1 MTVLI
6 RKLKSLSQLKLNAI
20 ANYAGNL
27 WSNLL
32 SFLLVPVY
40 LHYLGVEAYGLIGGF
55 YAVTSFI
62 GLLDLGLSATIKR
75 EVALRKTIPEKLLT
89 IPDLLRTTEI
99 IYWCTS
105 TVILL
110 LMVLLAQPISNQWI
124 NAENIAPET
133 VRWTVIILGLTVAIR
148 WSITSYRG
156 TLIALEKQVQ
166 LNILEGTLR
175 TFRELGSI
183 AILVMLSP
191 TIIAFLL
198 WQGLIAIVE
207 VFLIMVF
214 AWRYVHKIKT
224 RASFKIEILKE
235 IWRFAAGISWTTI
248 VSMILAQIDK
258 ILLTKFVSL
267 EQFGYYMLA
276 NTLAQKLS
284 IILQPFIV
292 TISPKL
298 ITLAAQPDQKQFIN
312 FFHKS
317 SLFISLAIT
326 PIASVL
332 IFFAPIILELWTQS
346 SDVAVQA
353 SVILAML
360 TFGTML
366 DSISNISYQI
376 QLTIGKPHIAATFN
390 TVSVFL
396 VIPAMIYV
404 VPELQLFG
412 AALIKTVVNIL
423 SYLVLSRITHRY
435 ILHQEHRR
443 WLTQDTLI
451 PILICFTVFLIASQ
465 VQILFTGKL
474 FAVFCILS
482 GITISYGVLFMWYKY
497 RLKIANNSVSKSAQI
512 N

>member
-20 ANYAGNL
+20 ANYAGNI

-55 YAVTSFI
+55 YAVISFI

-75 EVALRKTIPEKLLT
+75 EVALRKTTEEKLLT

-99 IYWCTS
+99 IYWCTG

-110 LMVLLAQPISNQWI
+110 LMVLLAQPISSQWI
-124 NAENIAPET
+124 NAENIDLAT
-133 VRWTVIILGLTVAIR
+133 VKWAVIILGLTVAIR
-148 WSITSYRG
+148 WPVTTYRG

-175 TFRELGSI
+175 TFRELG
-183 AILVMLSP
+183 AVLILVMISP

-198 WQGLIAIVE
+198 WQAFIAVLE
-207 VFLIMVF
+207 VLLMMVF
-214 AWRYVHKIKT
+214 AWRNVPQIKN

-248 VSMILAQIDK
+248 VSIILAQIDK
-258 ILLTKFVSL
+258 ILLSKFVSL

-276 NTLAQKLS
+276 STLAQKLS
-284 IILQPFIV
+284 IIFQPFV
-292 TISPKL
+292 VAISPQL
-298 ITLAAQPDQKQFIN
+298 ITLAAQPDEQKFIK

-317 SLFISLAIT
+317 SLFISLTVI
-326 PIASVL
+326 PIASTF

-346 SDVAVQA
+346 SDVAAEA
-353 SVILAML
+353 SGILAIL
-360 TFGTML
+360 TFGAML
-366 DSISNISYQI
+366 DSISNISSQI
-376 QLTIGKPHIAATFN
+376 QLAIGKPQIAAIFN
-390 TVSVFL
+390 SCSVIL
-396 VIPAMIYV
+396 VIPAMLYL

-423 SYLVLSRITHRY
+423 YYLVLSRITHWY
-435 ILHQEHRR
+435 ILHKEHRR
-443 WLTQDTLI
+443 WLIQDTLI
-451 PILICFTVFLIASQ
+451 PVLICFTVFFIVSQ
-465 VQILFTGKL
+465 MQIRCTGKL
-474 FAVFCILS
+474 FTVFCILS
-482 GITISYGVLFMWYKY
+482 GITISYGILFMWYKY
-497 RLKIANNSVSKSAQI
+497 QLKIGNTLVS

>member
-1 MTVLI
+1 MSVLI

-55 YAVTSFI
+55 YAVISFI

-75 EVALRKTIPEKLLT
+75 EVALRKNIPEKLLT

-105 TVILL
+105 TIILL
-110 LMVLLAQPISNQWI
+110 LMVLLAKPISTQWI
-124 NAENIAPET
+124 NAENLAPET
-133 VRWTVIILGLTVAIR
+133 VRWAVIILGLTVAIR
-148 WSITSYRG
+148 WPVTTYKG
-156 TLIALEKQVQ
+156 TLIALEKQVT
-166 LNILEGTLR
+166 LNILEGILR
-175 TFRELGSI
+175 TFRELGAVI
-183 AILVMLSP
+183 VLVIISP
-191 TIIAFLL
+191 TIITFLL
-198 WQGLIAIVE
+198 WQAFIAVLE
-207 VFLIMVF
+207 VLLMFIF
-214 AWRYVHKIKT
+214 AWRYISIFKN

-248 VSMILAQIDK
+248 VSMILSQIDK
-258 ILLTKFVSL
+258 ILLTKLVSL

-276 NTLAQKLS
+276 STLAQKLS

-298 ITLAAQPDQKQFIN
+298 IALATQPDEKKLIN

-317 SLFISLAIT
+317 SLFISLTIT

-332 IFFAPIILELWTQS
+332 IFFAPTILELWTQS
-346 SDVAVQA
+346 PDVAVQA
-353 SVILAML
+353 SVILAVL

-366 DSISNISYQI
+366 DSISYISSQI
-376 QLTIGKPHIAATFN
+376 QLAIGKPQVGATFN
-390 TVSVFL
+390 TISVFL
-396 VIPAMIYV
+396 VTPAMLYV
-404 VPELQLFG
+404 VPQLQLLG
-412 AALIKTVVNIL
+412 AALIRTVLNIL
-423 SYLVLSRITHRY
+423 YYLVLSRITHWY
-435 ILHQEHRR
+435 ILHKEHRR
-443 WLTQDTLI
+443 WLIQDTLI
-451 PILICFTVFLIASQ
+451 PILICFTVFFIASQ
-465 VQILFTGKL
+465 VQIIFTGKL

-482 GITISYGVLFMWYKY
+482 GVTISYGVLFMWYKY
-497 RLKIANNSVSKSAQI
+497 QLKIDKMKMI

>member
-20 ANYAGNL
+20 ANYAGNF

-75 EVALRKTIPEKLLT
+75 EVALRKVIPEKLLT

-99 IYWCTS
+99 IYWCTG

-110 LMVLLAQPISNQWI
+110 LMVLLAQPISIQWI
-124 NAENIAPET
+124 NAENIDLAT
-133 VRWTVIILGLTVAIR
+133 VKWAVIILGLTVAIR
-148 WSITSYRG
+148 WPVTTYRG
-156 TLIALEKQVQ
+156 TLIALERQVL

-175 TFRELGSI
+175 TFRELG
-183 AILVMLSP
+183 AVVILVMISP

-198 WQGLIAIVE
+198 WQAFIAILE
-207 VFLIMVF
+207 VLLMMVF
-214 AWRYVHKIKT
+214 AWRYVPKRKN
-224 RASFKIEILKE
+224 RASFKLEILRE

-248 VSMILAQIDK
+248 VSIILAQIDK
-258 ILLTKFVSL
+258 ILLSKFVSL

-276 NTLAQKLS
+276 STLAQKLS
-284 IILQPFIV
+284 IILQPFVV

-298 ITLAAQPDQKQFIN
+298 IALTAQPDEKKLIN

-317 SLFISLAIT
+317 SLFISIAIT
-326 PIASVL
+326 PIASTL

-346 SDVAVQA
+346 PKVAVQA
-353 SVILAML
+353 SGILAML
-360 TFGTML
+360 TFGAML
-366 DSISNISYQI
+366 DSLYNISYQI
-376 QLTIGKPHIAATFN
+376 QLAIGKPQIAAIFN
-390 TVSVFL
+390 SCSVFL
-396 VIPAMIYV
+396 VIPAMLYL
-404 VPELQLFG
+404 VPQMQLFG

-423 SYLVLSRITHRY
+423 YYLVLSRVTHRY
-435 ILHQEHRR
+435 ILHQEYRR
-443 WLTQDTLI
+443 WLIQDTLI
-451 PILICFTVFLIASQ
+451 PILICFTVFFIISQ
-465 VQILFTGKL
+465 LQIFLTGKL
-474 FAVFCILS
+474 FAMLCILS
-482 GITISYGVLFMWYKY
+482 GLAISYGVLFMWYKY
-497 RLKIANNSVSKSAQI
+497 QVKIINQMVS